1 MFDGIKKAF
10 EYLYGLLIDL
20 FGWVIDGIAAI
31 FAPIIDLVIG
41 IGYFIYKIGLLLV
54 EIVTLLGLVGKLALG
69 LVQGLFKT
77 ITGLAYNGTPANV
90 PTAFDNVFDQIQ
102 PVLQALQFNK
112 IGYLITFSIWVFT
125 AIYGIRIIQTF
136 RGGNDA

>member
-10 EYLYGLLIDL
+10 QYLYNLLIDL
-20 FGWVIDGIAAI
+20 FQWILEAITAI
-31 FAPIIDLVIG
+31 FKPIINLVLG

-54 EIVTLLGLVGKLALG
+54 EVLQLIGSVAKLALG

-77 ITGLAYNGTPANV
+77 ILGLSYQGTAANLPGSLSAAV
-90 PTAFDNVFDQIQ
+90 DNLQ
-102 PVLQALQFNK
+102 PIFQTLQFNK
-112 IGYLITFSIWVFT
+112 IGYVIIFSIWLFAALAAT
-125 AIYGIRIIQTF
+125 KIIQTF